1 MPRVNGQDFP
11 YTERGMKQAEA
22 ARKRK
27 KKRKSNSPRKDM
39 NGNTYE

>member
-1 MPRVNGQDFP
+1 MPRVKDQVFP